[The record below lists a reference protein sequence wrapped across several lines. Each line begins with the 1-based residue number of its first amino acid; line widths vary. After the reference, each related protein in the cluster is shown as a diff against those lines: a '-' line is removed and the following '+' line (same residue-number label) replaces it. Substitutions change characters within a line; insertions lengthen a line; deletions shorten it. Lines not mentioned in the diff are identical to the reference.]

1 MFLRNLGRV
10 TLAAL
15 PLLTPIAHT
24 AWAADAP
31 SDAQLSAARDLFVSA
46 EKDEDAQ
53 RWSDALEKLQRVA
66 QVKLTPGIRYHTALC
81 EEHLGRLVAALN
93 DYKAAADQARAENA
107 NDVLRLVD
115 RRIADSTERVPRI
128 MIVLV
133 PSLPDATVRLDGQ
146 PIAPGEAILADPGT
160 HAIDVSAPGRTAPPT
175 IVTVQEHD
183 TARLEV
189 KLGPQPPPAPALA
202 PAAKVEAPRP
212 EPSPVV
218 PENGSSSKERTVA
231 IVAAA
236 TAVGLAAAGFGAYV
250 IGSLK
255 HTDSVQACAQIV
267 SHETDAC
274 DEQKNAVR
282 AWDWAGVGAWTAAAA
297 AGSFAVVSLLRL
309 HHEASRVA
317 RRGAVRPDGADGETV
332 PSPSAR
338 IVLGPGSMGIEGTF

>member
-1 MFLRNLGRV
+1 MFLRNLGRF

-15 PLLTPIAHT
+15 PVLTQMAQP

-81 EEHLGRLVAALN
+81 EEHLGRLVAALT

-115 RRIADSTERVPRI
+115 RRIADSNERVPRI

-189 KLGPQPPPAPALA
+189 KLGPQPPPAPAPA
-202 PAAKVEAPRP
+202 PKVEAPRP

-218 PENGSSSKERTVA
+218 PENGRSPKERTVA

-236 TAVGLAAAGFGAYV
+236 TAVGLAAAGFGAYLV
-250 IGSLK
+250 ASLK

-267 SHETDAC
+267 SQQTDAC

-297 AGSFAVVSLLRL
+297 AGTVAVVSLLRL

-338 IVLGPGSMGIEGTF
+338 IVVGPGSMGIQGTF

>member
-1 MFLRNLGRV
+1 MFLRTPGRLA
-10 TLAAL
+10 LAAL
-15 PLLTPIAHT
+15 PVFTLIAQT
-24 AWAADAP
+24 AAAADAP

-66 QVKLTPGIRYHTALC
+66 QVKLTPGVQYHTALC

-128 MIVLV
+128 VIVLV

-146 PIAPGEAILADPGT
+146 PITPGEAVLADPGT
-160 HAIDVSAPGRTAPPT
+160 HAIDVSAPGRTPPPT
-175 IVTVQEHD
+175 LVTVQEHD
-183 TARLEV
+183 TTRLEV
-189 KLGPQPPPAPALA
+189 KLGPTPPPPPA

-218 PENGSSSKERTVA
+218 LENGGSSKERTVA
-231 IVAAA
+231 IVAAVG
-236 TAVGLAAAGFGAYV
+236 AVGLAAAGFGAYLV
-250 IGSLK
+250 AGMK
-255 HTDSVQACAQIV
+255 HTDSVQACAQVV
-267 SHETDAC
+267 SHQPDAC
-274 DEQKNAVR
+274 DDQKNAVR
-282 AWDWAGVGAWTAAAA
+282 AWDWAGVGAWAAAAA
-297 AGSFAVVSLLRL
+297 AGSVAVVSLLRL
-309 HHEASRVA
+309 HHETRRVA

-332 PSPSAR
+332 PSPSTR
-338 IVLGPGSMGIEGTF
+338 VVLGPASMGIEGTF